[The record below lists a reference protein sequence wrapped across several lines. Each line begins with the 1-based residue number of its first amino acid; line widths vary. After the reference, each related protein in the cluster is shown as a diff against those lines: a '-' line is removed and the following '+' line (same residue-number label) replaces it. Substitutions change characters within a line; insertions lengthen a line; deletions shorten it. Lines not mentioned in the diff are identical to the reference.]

1 MANLRNQV
9 FSPKPG
15 FFSSWIKVI
24 EANKKMFEEN
34 QVVKLKKD
42 LPYKEYKAGIIG
54 TVVYVYNG
62 TPPWGYEVEF
72 SDEHG
77 VPIGHHSRAPGFCPT
92 VTLHEEDLEAAE
104 EEDLKMLDID
114 RANRLL
120 YEALDNFQP
129 NEGITKEAVTEAL
142 KRIFD
147 SGSTEY
153 QFALSQL
160 IYKLLFGE
168 NLAVISDFL
177 GKITRIVEVDG
188 LVDGKF
194 EQLYEAFRR
203 RDAINVCRAN
213 P

>member
-1 MANLRNQV
+1 
-9 FSPKPG
+9 
-15 FFSSWIKVI
+15 
-24 EANKKMFEEN
+24 MFEEN
-34 QVVKLKKD
+34 QLVKLKKD

-77 VPIGHHSRAPGFCPT
+77 VPLGFDPEDPESFLT
-92 VTLHEEDLEAAE
+92 VTLHEEDLEVPT

-129 NEGITKEAVTEAL
+129 DEGITKEAVTSAL
-142 KRIFD
+142 KIIFN
-147 SGSTEY
+147 SGSTGDK
-153 QFALSQL
+153 FALSQL

-168 NLAVISDFL
+168 NLAAISDFL
-177 GKITRIVEVDG
+177 GKITRVVEVDG

-203 RDAINVCRAN
+203 GNAINTY
-213 P
+213 